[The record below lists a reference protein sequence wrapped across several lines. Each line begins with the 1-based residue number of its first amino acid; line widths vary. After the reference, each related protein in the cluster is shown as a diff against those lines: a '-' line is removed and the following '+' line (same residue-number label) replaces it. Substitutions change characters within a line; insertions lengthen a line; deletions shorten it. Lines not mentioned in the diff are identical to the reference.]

1 MHNFP
6 IKVDLSNYFSDA
18 RSCSLVLVDVTWEN
32 VKELQD
38 HIQKLFYLKDI
49 SLLTNDG
56 CYVPP
61 KESIK
66 VIKSAQ
72 SLKAFQLDVASKSSR
87 DGVEDPSCFAE
98 TTKKRKNRSAESEIE
113 LISSTPN
120 LPKRSKCKNVT
131 KNETTFADP
140 AVNIN
145 ATNGNSEKSVKGN
158 KSKRVIESFEEE
170 PKAPEISC
178 IEHNKSAVTGTAPS
192 TPNQPK
198 NLSSIKKQNNSN
210 NHIIYNNNEE
220 EENEPE
226 VITAVETSCRVEP
239 VVQEVEF
246 RSLLMELD
254 CNSGRVLKLPRK
266 SEPIKIIEE
275 IVIPATKLS
284 MALAAP
290 KENVQ
295 LELEPLEAVISA
307 EVVEGGEVEQE
318 EVEQEETK
326 PATPPQLS
334 PERSQEEQD
343 GPELQD
349 NSIAEEPTQ
358 SLLDSDSEDDVM
370 VLDDTNIDDSDSDV
384 QPVPVK
390 KDETLD
396 IIADMLKNAA
406 PLTNLP
412 NVGETVIFKL
422 AKSKNA
428 QQPAANTNYIAGTC
442 NYINRRTRTMTIA
455 IIACPNGIRHI
466 LHQYSSC
473 LDDSDAA
480 ARALT
485 VNFRE
490 LIDAKVV
497 VASVD

>member
-6 IKVDLSNYFSDA
+6 IKVDLSNFFSDA

-49 SLLTNDG
+49 SLLTHDG

-72 SLKAFQLDVASKSSR
+72 SLKAFQLDVSSKGSR

-98 TTKKRKNRSAESEIE
+98 TSKKRKNRSVESEKE

-120 LPKRSKCKNVT
+120 LPKRSKCKNV
-131 KNETTFADP
+131 KKDETTFGEP
-140 AVNIN
+140 AVQIEN
-145 ATNGNSEKSVKGN
+145 TNGNSEKSVKGN
-158 KSKRVIESFEEE
+158 KSKRSIESCEED
-170 PKAPEISC
+170 PQAPEISC
-178 IEHNKSAVTGTAPS
+178 IEYNKSAVTVTAPS
-192 TPNQPK
+192 TPNQSK
-198 NLSSIKKQNNSN
+198 NLSSIRKQNISN
-210 NHIIYNNNEE
+210 NHIIYKDDEE
-220 EENEPE
+220 GENEPAD
-226 VITAVETSCRVEP
+226 ITAVEASYRVEP

-254 CNSGRVLKLPRK
+254 CNAGRVLKLPRK

-284 MALAAP
+284 MALVAP
-290 KENVQ
+290 KAIEQV
-295 LELEPLEAVISA
+295 EFEPLEPAISA
-307 EVVEGGEVEQE
+307 EIVEADEVEQE
-318 EVEQEETK
+318 EIVQAETK

-334 PERSQEEQD
+334 PERAQIKQD
-343 GPELQD
+343 SPELQD

-370 VLDDTNIDDSDSDV
+370 VLDDTNVDDSDSDV

-390 KDETLD
+390 KDDTLD

-406 PLTNLP
+406 PLTSLP

-422 AKSKNA
+422 AKSKGA

-442 NYINRRTRTMTIA
+442 SYINRRTRSMTIDV
-455 IIACPNGIRHI
+455 IACPNGLRHI

-473 LDDSDAA
+473 LDDSDASS
-480 ARALT
+480 RVLT

-490 LIDAKVV
+490 LIDAKVI

>member
-1 MHNFP
+1 M
-6 IKVDLSNYFSDA
+6 
-18 RSCSLVLVDVTWEN
+18 
-32 VKELQD
+32 
-38 HIQKLFYLKDI
+38 
-49 SLLTNDG
+49 LTHDG

-72 SLKAFQLDVASKSSR
+72 SLKAFQLDVPSKSSR

-98 TTKKRKNRSAESEIE
+98 TSKKRKNRSAESEKE

-120 LPKRSKCKNVT
+120 LPKRSKCKNF
-131 KNETTFADP
+131 KKDETTFGEP
-140 AVNIN
+140 TVQIEK
-145 ATNGNSEKSVKGN
+145 TNGNSEKSVKGN
-158 KSKRVIESFEEE
+158 KSKRSIESFEED
-170 PKAPEISC
+170 PQAPEISC
-178 IEHNKSAVTGTAPS
+178 IEHNKSAVTVTAPS
-192 TPNQPK
+192 TPNQSK

-210 NHIIYNNNEE
+210 NHIIYKDDE
-220 EENEPE
+220 EENEPAD
-226 VITAVETSCRVEP
+226 ITAVETSYRVEP

-254 CNSGRVLKLPRK
+254 CNAGRVLKLPRK

-284 MALAAP
+284 VALAAP
-290 KENVQ
+290 KEIEQVVF
-295 LELEPLEAVISA
+295 EPLEPAISA
-307 EVVEGGEVEQE
+307 EIVEAAEVEQE
-318 EVEQEETK
+318 EVVQEETK
-326 PATPPQLS
+326 PATPPQLG
-334 PERSQEEQD
+334 PESAQIKQD
-343 GPELQD
+343 SPELQD

-390 KDETLD
+390 KDDTLD

-422 AKSKNA
+422 AKSKGV
-428 QQPAANTNYIAGTC
+428 QQPAANTDYIAGTC
-442 NYINRRTRTMTIA
+442 NYINRRTRSMTIDV
-455 IIACPNGIRHI
+455 IGM
-466 LHQYSSC
+466 
-473 LDDSDAA
+473 
-480 ARALT
+480 
-485 VNFRE
+485 
-490 LIDAKVV
+490 
-497 VASVD
+497 